1 MRVKVRGGRMPAAK
15 GKDPTVLEK
24 LSYVISSR
32 QREKVL
38 AALVAGPK
46 TPAQIAREAD
56 LRLPHVSRATG
67 QLVRAGLAAAQT
79 PQRRGRLYAASELG
93 NRVFHELAEARGD
106 RVVAPL
112 LRGTHFQVYHRWVT
126 KNHGRDRA
134 NALFEDAGIDPL
146 HVDPNGWYPLRSALV
161 ILDEIE
167 ARFGDGTYETIR
179 RMFREGVTGFVS
191 VRRLLS
197 FVLPLPILI
206 ELGPAMYSREFNHG
220 RMEVEVE
227 ERRALLKNYDW
238 MSSPARCAAWQGTY
252 EGVLASKGIRGTVRK
267 VACMREGSA
276 YCGYVIEW

>member
-67 QLVRAGLAAAQT
+67 QLVRAGRPGGPPPPPA
-79 PQRRGRLYAASELG
+79 GG
-93 NRVFHELAEARGD
+93 G
-106 RVVAPL
+106 VAPP

-126 KNHGRDRA
+126 KNHGRVRA

-206 ELGPAMYSREFNHG
+206 DLGPAMYSREFNHG

>member
-161 ILDEIE
+161 IL
-167 ARFGDGTYETIR
+167 
-179 RMFREGVTGFVS
+179 
-191 VRRLLS
+191 
-197 FVLPLPILI
+197 I